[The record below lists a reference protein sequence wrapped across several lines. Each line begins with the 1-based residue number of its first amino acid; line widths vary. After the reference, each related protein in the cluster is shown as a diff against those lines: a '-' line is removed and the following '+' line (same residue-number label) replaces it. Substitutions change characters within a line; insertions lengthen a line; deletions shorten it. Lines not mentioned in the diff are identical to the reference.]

1 MRYSR
6 PGPPAVRPPIG
17 AGVVESVDTR
27 DLGSRGESRA
37 SSSLAARTSGTRTE
51 DAAAGPPKSIESRN
65 MEIKETAREGLKRGY
80 KVTYDAA
87 DIEERIQKRLAE
99 LAKTVRLP
107 GFRPGKVPIGLL
119 RKRYGPSVLGEILEQ
134 VVEEGSRKVLTEHEL
149 KPALRPKVE
158 VTSFDEGKDL
168 EFSIDLEV
176 LPEVPEVDLSAIE
189 LVRYTAEVDEERVRR
204 SLENLAK
211 AQRQYEAPEEP
222 RPAREGDQVVI
233 DFTGYR
239 DGEKFEGGSAS
250 DLPVVL
256 GSGSMLPGFEEG
268 LVGKKPGE
276 AFRLELTVPEDH
288 PNKDLA
294 GQRLVFE
301 GTVKEV
307 REPKPLTID
316 DELAEAYGFEKLEE
330 LDKAIRERL
339 EQEYKQRAREKMKR
353 QLLDHLA
360 ESYRF
365 EVPQGMV
372 DLEFETIWKQLTEE
386 MERSGT
392 GFESTGKSEEE
403 LRQEYRDIAE
413 RRVRLGLILSEI
425 GNKNQIKVEAEELQQ
440 AMIREAQRYPGRE
453 REVFDFFRNNP
464 GALEQLRAPLFED
477 KVVDFIFELAKIRE
491 EQVSVDALFED
502 PEDEENAVA
511 GAEAAAE
518 VAAAEEEAQPAQDKG

>member
-1 MRYSR
+1 MQ
-6 PGPPAVRPPIG
+6 
-17 AGVVESVDTR
+17 
-27 DLGSRGESRA
+27 
-37 SSSLAARTSGTRTE
+37 
-51 DAAAGPPKSIESRN
+51 
-65 MEIKETAREGLKRGY
+65 IKEVAQEGLKRGY

-87 DIEERIQKRLAE
+87 EIEERIEKRLAE

-107 GFRPGKVPIGLL
+107 GFRPGKVPLGLL

-134 VVEEGSRKVLTEHEL
+134 VVEEGSRKVINEHEL

-168 EFSIDLEV
+168 EFSIDLEI

-222 RPAREGDQVVI
+222 RPAQEGDQVVI

-239 DGEKFEGGSAS
+239 DGEAFEGGSAEN
-250 DLPVVL
+250 LPVVI

-268 LVGKKPGE
+268 LVGKRPGDG
-276 AFRLELTVPEDH
+276 FRLELTVPEDH

-294 GQRLVFE
+294 GRQLVFE

-307 REPKPLTID
+307 RAPKPLAID
-316 DELAEAYGFEKLEE
+316 DELAKAYGFEKLEE
-330 LDKAIRERL
+330 LEKAIRERL
-339 EQEYKQRAREKMKR
+339 EQEYRQRAREKMKR

-360 ESYRF
+360 ETYAF

-372 DLEFETIWKQLTEE
+372 DLEFDTIWKQLTEE

-392 GFESTGKSEEE
+392 SFEDTGKTEEE
-403 LRQEYRDIAE
+403 LRKEYRDIAE

-425 GNKNQIKVEAEELQQ
+425 GNRNQIKVEADELQQ

-477 KVVDFIFELAKIRE
+477 KVVDFIFELARIRDE
-491 EQVSVDALFED
+491 KVSVEELFEE
-502 PEDEENAVA
+502 PEDEEDAVA
-511 GAEAAAE
+511 GAKAAAKAAAE
-518 VAAAEEEAQPAQDKG
+518 VEAAESAKGEG